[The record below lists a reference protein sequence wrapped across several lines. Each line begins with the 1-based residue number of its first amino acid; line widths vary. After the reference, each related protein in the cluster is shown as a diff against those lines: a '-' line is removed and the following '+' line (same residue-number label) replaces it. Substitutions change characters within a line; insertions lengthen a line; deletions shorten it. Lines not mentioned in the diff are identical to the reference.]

1 MAKVNKISSFKSFTE
16 VRTQDTVMKLRE
28 ENELKR
34 KESVSKLATILDEM
48 GLTSFEGLE
57 EDQKQQII
65 SKIFGDVSEED
76 IKEIEVEVEEVTES
90 VITEKIDR
98 SVAKRM
104 EGLYLYKKVDQASEI
119 LIEVIDDML
128 EEEFEQEESIE
139 FISLKTQELLEK
151 ATYATYESAVTEAI
165 DVTGKR
171 DAKKVFTAY
180 KRIMDSMP
188 GISQSK
194 NNNLIKGCI
203 KVLGM
208 YALED
213 ANFHREMSCMNKI
226 KGSISPVEI
235 KVAGL
240 ANLAVKVSVNKIK
253 DALQQVTSKV
263 STAGDWSGIA
273 IAEGT
278 AIYLDSIGAT
288 KEAQDMLDMFNSAF
302 ESTEELGQKVIEGR
316 AFAAAAKKAKDEGLE
331 EFEFNGKKYPV
342 LIKENTLT
350 ESLILEGTRGQ
361 FGKID
366 NKGNITS
373 VYTHYDSYPDNMLPI
388 IKKSF
393 KNGKNVDDVLSKGAN
408 SGLSTDI
415 SKINFY
421 NDGTANTTGSIK
433 NIDNYL
439 KDADRDGGA
448 EFVYLWDEKS
458 KKWMMADLY
467 QGSGLVP
474 AFESVVT
481 EAKFVKDFN
490 RDVLNAK
497 TKEEVLELYP
507 NAEFFIGKL
516 SHFFGEL
523 DNNLFFRAHYA
534 GKNDGSFKIESVYS
548 KKGSNYVHLYNEA
561 VVTEGKSELNAFL
574 AMISKDYQFDKK
586 HDDYTGFLNTDPSDM
601 DDVAIEFIN
610 NVDKYKSLM
619 KKHGL
624 SLEPGYSDKEAIFV
638 KESVVN
644 EAKELF
650 QLDIDSDEHGAL
662 GLSVT
667 MKELKDVYNKNKKDI
682 NDVEDLL
689 LKFVYAQPEDFA
701 ANDTEGMEISGA
713 NVGDVQTM
721 LAKAFGIKESVV
733 NEAEIKS
740 DEEFQE
746 YAFTILKKAFGD
758 DFDEAK
764 GQEIVDGILSKSD
777 GDYGA
782 AVGMLTSSLG

>member
-393 KNGKNVDDVLSKGAN
+393 KGGKNVDTILSKGAN
-408 SGLSTDI
+408 SGLDSDI

-421 NDGTANTTGSIK
+421 GDGSVASNGSIK
-433 NIDNYL
+433 RIDKYL
-439 KDADRDGGA
+439 QDARDEEGA
-448 EFVYLWDEKS
+448 EFVYLWDVKS
-458 KKWMMADLY
+458 KKWMMADTY
-467 QGSGLVP
+467 KKTGLVP
-474 AFESVVT
+474 AFESVIT
-481 EAKFVKDFN
+481 EAKKITKAAIEEIGDFRDGEGYSSNEYYILADWAQDELGDGPYDIKKLEKLLKSKEIQKDMEGN
-490 RDVLNAK
+490 NAVDVEYL
-497 TKEEVLELYP
+497 EE
-507 NAEFFIGKL
+507 F
-516 SHFFGEL
+516 S
-523 DNNLFFRAHYA
+523 
-534 GKNDGSFKIESVYS
+534 ESVITEA
-548 KKGSNYVHLYNEA
+548 KYN
-561 VVTEGKSELNAFL
+561 K
-574 AMISKDYQFDKK
+574 
-586 HDDYTGFLNTDPSDM
+586 
-601 DDVAIEFIN
+601 
-610 NVDKYKSLM
+610 KSLL
-619 KKHGL
+619 KKLGKADDATIQT
-624 SLEPGYSDKEAIFV
+624 GNGKEYVIYNPDSNNDDNAAMWNDN
-638 KESVVN
+638 SVFAVDQDG
-644 EAKELF
+644 EEHE
-650 QLDIDSDEHGAL
+650 ID
-662 GLSVT
+662 
-667 MKELKDVYNKNKKDI
+667 YKDI
-682 NDVEDLL
+682 GLVLVES
-689 LKFVYAQPEDFA
+689 
-701 ANDTEGMEISGA
+701 N
-713 NVGDVQTM
+713 
-721 LAKAFGIKESVV
+721 V
-733 NEAEIKS
+733 NEAEVS
-740 DEEFQE
+740 SAEDFRE
-746 YAFTILKKAFGD
+746 YATAVLQNAFEEDYDETKAEEVISGL
-758 DFDEAK
+758 
-764 GQEIVDGILSKSD
+764 ISKH
-777 GDYGA
+777 GEDYGA
-782 AVGMLTSSLG
+782 MIGALQSSLA

>member
-16 VRTQDTVMKLRE
+16 VRKQDTVMKLRE

-104 EGLYLYKKVDQASEI
+104 EGLYLYKKVDEASKI

-139 FISLKTQELLEK
+139 FISLKTQELLEN
-151 ATYATYESAVTEAI
+151 ATYATYESVVTEAI

-263 STAGDWSGIA
+263 SMAGDWSGIA

-288 KEAQDMLDMFNSAF
+288 KEGQDMLDMFNSAF

-393 KNGKNVDDVLSKGAN
+393 KGGKNVDTILSKGAN
-408 SGLSTDI
+408 SGLDSDI

-421 NDGTANTTGSIK
+421 GDGSVASNGSIK
-433 NIDNYL
+433 RIDKYL
-439 KDADRDGGA
+439 QDARDESGA
-448 EFVYLWDEKS
+448 EFVYLWDVKS
-458 KKWMMADLY
+458 KKWMMADTY
-467 QGSGLVP
+467 KETGLVP

-481 EAKFVKDFN
+481 AS
-490 RDVLNAK
+490 
-497 TKEEVLELYP
+497 EEVTEVKSDEP
-507 NAEFFIGKL
+507 KCTN
-516 SHFFGEL
+516 
-523 DNNLFFRAHYA
+523 
-534 GKNDGSFKIESVYS
+534 
-548 KKGSNYVHLYNEA
+548 KKGHLYKQIDKDGTVECVHCGLRNSLSES
-561 VVTEGKSELNAFL
+561 VVTEA
-574 AMISKDYQFDKK
+574 KK
-586 HDDYTGFLNTDPSDM
+586 ITKA
-601 DDVAIEFIN
+601 AIEEIGDFR
-610 NVDKYKSLM
+610 D
-619 KKHGL
+619 G
-624 SLEPGYSDKEAIFV
+624 EGYSSNEYYILADWAQDELGDGPYDIKKLEKLLKSKEVQKDMEGNNAVDFEYLEEFS
-638 KESVVN
+638 ESVVT
-644 EAKELF
+644 EAK
-650 QLDIDSDEHGAL
+650 
-662 GLSVT
+662 
-667 MKELKDVYNKNKKDI
+667 YNKKSLLKKLGKADDATIQTGNGKEYVIYNPDSNNDDNAAMWNDNSVFAVDQDGEEHEIDYKDI
-682 NDVEDLL
+682 GLVLVES
-689 LKFVYAQPEDFA
+689 
-701 ANDTEGMEISGA
+701 N
-713 NVGDVQTM
+713 
-721 LAKAFGIKESVV
+721 V
-733 NEAEIKS
+733 NEAEVS
-740 DEEFQE
+740 SAEDFRE
-746 YAFTILKKAFGD
+746 YATAVLQNAFEEDYDETKAEEVISGL
-758 DFDEAK
+758 
-764 GQEIVDGILSKSD
+764 ISKH
-777 GDYGA
+777 GEDYGA
-782 AVGMLTSSLG
+782 MIGALQSSLA

>member
-16 VRTQDTVMKLRE
+16 VRKQDTVMKLRE

-104 EGLYLYKKVDQASEI
+104 EGLYLYKKVDQASKI

-139 FISLKTQELLEK
+139 FISLKTQELLEN
-151 ATYATYESAVTEAI
+151 ATYATYESVVTEAI

-288 KEAQDMLDMFNSAF
+288 KEGQDMLDMFNSAF

-393 KNGKNVDDVLSKGAN
+393 KGGKNVDTILSKGAN
-408 SGLSTDI
+408 SGLDSDI

-421 NDGTANTTGSIK
+421 GDGSVASNGSIK
-433 NIDNYL
+433 RIDKYL
-439 KDADRDGGA
+439 QDARDENGA

-458 KKWMMADLY
+458 KKWMMADTY
-467 QGSGLVP
+467 KETGLVP
-474 AFESVVT
+474 AFESVIT
-481 EAKFVKDFN
+481 EAKKITKAAIEEIGDSRDGEGYSSNEYYILADWAQDELGDGPYDIKKLEKLLKSKEVQKDMEGN
-490 RDVLNAK
+490 SAVDVEYL
-497 TKEEVLELYP
+497 EE
-507 NAEFFIGKL
+507 F
-516 SHFFGEL
+516 S
-523 DNNLFFRAHYA
+523 
-534 GKNDGSFKIESVYS
+534 ESVITEA
-548 KKGSNYVHLYNEA
+548 KYN
-561 VVTEGKSELNAFL
+561 K
-574 AMISKDYQFDKK
+574 
-586 HDDYTGFLNTDPSDM
+586 
-601 DDVAIEFIN
+601 
-610 NVDKYKSLM
+610 KSLL
-619 KKHGL
+619 KKLGKADDATIQT
-624 SLEPGYSDKEAIFV
+624 GNGKEYVIYNPDSNNDDNAAMWNDN
-638 KESVVN
+638 SVFAVDQDG
-644 EAKELF
+644 EEHE
-650 QLDIDSDEHGAL
+650 ID
-662 GLSVT
+662 
-667 MKELKDVYNKNKKDI
+667 YKDI
-682 NDVEDLL
+682 GLVLVES
-689 LKFVYAQPEDFA
+689 
-701 ANDTEGMEISGA
+701 N
-713 NVGDVQTM
+713 
-721 LAKAFGIKESVV
+721 V
-733 NEAEIKS
+733 NEAEVS
-740 DEEFQE
+740 SAEDFRE
-746 YAFTILKKAFGD
+746 YATAVLQNAFEEDYDETKAEEVISGL
-758 DFDEAK
+758 
-764 GQEIVDGILSKSD
+764 ISKH
-777 GDYGA
+777 GEDYGA
-782 AVGMLTSSLG
+782 MIGALQSSLA

>member
-16 VRTQDTVMKLRE
+16 VRKQDTVMKLRE

-104 EGLYLYKKVDQASEI
+104 EGLYLYKKVDQASKI

-139 FISLKTQELLEK
+139 FISLKTQELLEN
-151 ATYATYESAVTEAI
+151 ATYATYESVVTEAI

-288 KEAQDMLDMFNSAF
+288 KEGQDMLDMFNSAF

-373 VYTHYDSYPDNMLPI
+373 VYTHYDSYPDNILPI

-393 KNGKNVDDVLSKGAN
+393 KGGKNVDTILSKGAN
-408 SGLSTDI
+408 SGLDSDI

-421 NDGTANTTGSIK
+421 GDGSVASNGSIK
-433 NIDNYL
+433 RIDKYL
-439 KDADRDGGA
+439 QDARDENGA

-458 KKWMMADLY
+458 KKWMMADTY
-467 QGSGLVP
+467 KETGLVP
-474 AFESVVT
+474 AFESVIT
-481 EAKFVKDFN
+481 EAKKITKAAIEEIGDFRDGEGYSSNEYYILADWAQDELGDGPYDIKKLEKLLKSKEVQKDMEGN
-490 RDVLNAK
+490 SAVDVEYL
-497 TKEEVLELYP
+497 EE
-507 NAEFFIGKL
+507 F
-516 SHFFGEL
+516 S
-523 DNNLFFRAHYA
+523 
-534 GKNDGSFKIESVYS
+534 ESVITEA
-548 KKGSNYVHLYNEA
+548 KYN
-561 VVTEGKSELNAFL
+561 K
-574 AMISKDYQFDKK
+574 
-586 HDDYTGFLNTDPSDM
+586 
-601 DDVAIEFIN
+601 
-610 NVDKYKSLM
+610 KSLL
-619 KKHGL
+619 KKLGKADDATIQT
-624 SLEPGYSDKEAIFV
+624 GNGKEYVIYNPDSNNDDNAAMWNDN
-638 KESVVN
+638 SVFAVDQDG
-644 EAKELF
+644 EEHE
-650 QLDIDSDEHGAL
+650 ID
-662 GLSVT
+662 
-667 MKELKDVYNKNKKDI
+667 YKDI
-682 NDVEDLL
+682 GLVLVES
-689 LKFVYAQPEDFA
+689 
-701 ANDTEGMEISGA
+701 N
-713 NVGDVQTM
+713 
-721 LAKAFGIKESVV
+721 V
-733 NEAEIKS
+733 NEAEVS
-740 DEEFQE
+740 SAEDFRE
-746 YAFTILKKAFGD
+746 YATAVLQNAFEEDYDETKAEEVISGL
-758 DFDEAK
+758 
-764 GQEIVDGILSKSD
+764 ISKH
-777 GDYGA
+777 GEDYGA
-782 AVGMLTSSLG
+782 MIGALQSSLA

>member
-16 VRTQDTVMKLRE
+16 VRKQDTVMKLRE

-288 KEAQDMLDMFNSAF
+288 KEGQDMLDMFNSAF

-373 VYTHYDSYPDNMLPI
+373 VYTHYDSYPDNILPI

-393 KNGKNVDDVLSKGAN
+393 KGGKNVDTILSKGAN
-408 SGLSTDI
+408 SGLDSDI

-421 NDGTANTTGSIK
+421 GDGSVASNGSIK
-433 NIDNYL
+433 RIDKYL
-439 KDADRDGGA
+439 QDARDESGA
-448 EFVYLWDEKS
+448 EFVYLWDVKS
-458 KKWMMADLY
+458 KKWMMADTY
-467 QGSGLVP
+467 KETGLVS
-474 AFESVVT
+474 AFESVIT
-481 EAKFVKDFN
+481 EAKKITKAAIEEIGDSRDGEGYSSNEYYILADWAQDELGDGPYDIKKLEKLLKSKEVQKDMEGN
-490 RDVLNAK
+490 NAVDVEYL
-497 TKEEVLELYP
+497 EE
-507 NAEFFIGKL
+507 F
-516 SHFFGEL
+516 S
-523 DNNLFFRAHYA
+523 
-534 GKNDGSFKIESVYS
+534 ESVITEA
-548 KKGSNYVHLYNEA
+548 KYN
-561 VVTEGKSELNAFL
+561 K
-574 AMISKDYQFDKK
+574 
-586 HDDYTGFLNTDPSDM
+586 
-601 DDVAIEFIN
+601 
-610 NVDKYKSLM
+610 KSLL
-619 KKHGL
+619 KKLGKADDATIQT
-624 SLEPGYSDKEAIFV
+624 GNGKEYVIYNPDSNNDDNAAMWNDN
-638 KESVVN
+638 SVFAVDQDG
-644 EAKELF
+644 EEHE
-650 QLDIDSDEHGAL
+650 ID
-662 GLSVT
+662 
-667 MKELKDVYNKNKKDI
+667 YKDI
-682 NDVEDLL
+682 GLVLVES
-689 LKFVYAQPEDFA
+689 
-701 ANDTEGMEISGA
+701 N
-713 NVGDVQTM
+713 
-721 LAKAFGIKESVV
+721 V
-733 NEAEIKS
+733 NEAEVS
-740 DEEFQE
+740 SAEDFRE
-746 YAFTILKKAFGD
+746 YATAVLQNAFEEDYDETKAEEVISGL
-758 DFDEAK
+758 
-764 GQEIVDGILSKSD
+764 ISKH
-777 GDYGA
+777 GEDYGA
-782 AVGMLTSSLG
+782 MIGALQSSLA

>member
-16 VRTQDTVMKLRE
+16 VRKQDTVMKLRE

-104 EGLYLYKKVDQASEI
+104 EGLYLYKKVDEASKI

-139 FISLKTQELLEK
+139 FISLKTQELLEN
-151 ATYATYESAVTEAI
+151 ATYATYESVVTEAI

-263 STAGDWSGIA
+263 SMAGDWSGIA

-288 KEAQDMLDMFNSAF
+288 KEGQDMLDMFNSAF

-393 KNGKNVDDVLSKGAN
+393 KGGKNVDTILSKGAN
-408 SGLSTDI
+408 SGLDSDI

-421 NDGTANTTGSIK
+421 GDGSVASNGSVK
-433 NIDNYL
+433 RIDKYL
-439 KDADRDGGA
+439 QDARDENGA

-458 KKWMMADLY
+458 KKWMMADTY
-467 QGSGLVP
+467 KKTGLVP
-474 AFESVVT
+474 AFESVITEAKKITKAAIEEIGEFRDGEGYSSNEYYILADWAQDELGDGPYDIKKLEKLLKSKEVQKDMEGNNAVDVEYLEEFSESVVT
-481 EAKFVKDFN
+481 EAK
-490 RDVLNAK
+490 
-497 TKEEVLELYP
+497 
-507 NAEFFIGKL
+507 
-516 SHFFGEL
+516 
-523 DNNLFFRAHYA
+523 
-534 GKNDGSFKIESVYS
+534 
-548 KKGSNYVHLYNEA
+548 YN
-561 VVTEGKSELNAFL
+561 K
-574 AMISKDYQFDKK
+574 
-586 HDDYTGFLNTDPSDM
+586 
-601 DDVAIEFIN
+601 
-610 NVDKYKSLM
+610 KSLL
-619 KKHGL
+619 KKLGKADDATIQT
-624 SLEPGYSDKEAIFV
+624 GNGKEYVIYNPDSNNDDNAAMWNDN
-638 KESVVN
+638 SVFAVDQDG
-644 EAKELF
+644 E
-650 QLDIDSDEHGAL
+650 EH
-662 GLSVT
+662 
-667 MKELKDVYNKNKKDI
+667 EINYKDI
-682 NDVEDLL
+682 GLVLVES
-689 LKFVYAQPEDFA
+689 
-701 ANDTEGMEISGA
+701 N
-713 NVGDVQTM
+713 
-721 LAKAFGIKESVV
+721 V
-733 NEAEIKS
+733 NEAEVS
-740 DEEFQE
+740 SAEDFRE
-746 YAFTILKKAFGD
+746 YATAVLQNAFEEDYDETKAEEVISGL
-758 DFDEAK
+758 
-764 GQEIVDGILSKSD
+764 ISKH
-777 GDYGA
+777 GEDYGA
-782 AVGMLTSSLG
+782 MIGALQSSLA

>member
-393 KNGKNVDDVLSKGAN
+393 KGGKNVDTILSKGAN
-408 SGLSTDI
+408 SGLDSDI

-421 NDGTANTTGSIK
+421 GDGSVASNGSIK
-433 NIDNYL
+433 RIDKYL
-439 KDADRDGGA
+439 QDARDEEGA
-448 EFVYLWDEKS
+448 EFVYLWDVKS
-458 KKWMMADLY
+458 KKWMMADTY
-467 QGSGLVP
+467 KKTGLVP
-474 AFESVVT
+474 AFESVITEANKITKAAIEEIGDFRDGEGYSSNEYYILADWAQDELGDGPYDIKKLEKLLKSKEVQKDMEGNNAVDVEYLEEFSESVIT
-481 EAKFVKDFN
+481 EAK
-490 RDVLNAK
+490 
-497 TKEEVLELYP
+497 
-507 NAEFFIGKL
+507 
-516 SHFFGEL
+516 
-523 DNNLFFRAHYA
+523 
-534 GKNDGSFKIESVYS
+534 
-548 KKGSNYVHLYNEA
+548 YN
-561 VVTEGKSELNAFL
+561 K
-574 AMISKDYQFDKK
+574 
-586 HDDYTGFLNTDPSDM
+586 
-601 DDVAIEFIN
+601 
-610 NVDKYKSLM
+610 KSLL
-619 KKHGL
+619 KKLGKADDATIQT
-624 SLEPGYSDKEAIFV
+624 GNGKEYVIYNPDSNNDDNAAMWNDN
-638 KESVVN
+638 SVFAVDQDG
-644 EAKELF
+644 EEHE
-650 QLDIDSDEHGAL
+650 ID
-662 GLSVT
+662 
-667 MKELKDVYNKNKKDI
+667 YKDI
-682 NDVEDLL
+682 GLVLVES
-689 LKFVYAQPEDFA
+689 
-701 ANDTEGMEISGA
+701 N
-713 NVGDVQTM
+713 
-721 LAKAFGIKESVV
+721 V
-733 NEAEIKS
+733 NEAEVS
-740 DEEFQE
+740 SAEDFRE
-746 YAFTILKKAFGD
+746 YATAVLQNAFEEDYDETKAEEVIYGL
-758 DFDEAK
+758 
-764 GQEIVDGILSKSD
+764 ISKH
-777 GDYGA
+777 GEDYGA
-782 AVGMLTSSLG
+782 MIGALQSSLA